1 MALFSSTLTMFAT
14 AMCVFG
20 VGDGEV
26 EEDVD
31 SMFTYYPSCQVSG
44 QKFETLMTSSSRLD
58 KFRA

>member
-1 MALFSSTLTMFAT
+1 MARFSNTLTMFAT
-14 AMCVFG
+14 AVCVSG

-31 SMFTYYPSCQVSG
+31 LMFTYYPSCQVSE

-58 KFRA
+58 RA